1 MYYGNIKDYDV
12 ANGLGV
18 RVTLFVSGC
27 RNHCEGCFQPE
38 TWDFQYGK
46 LFTQETEDELLKM
59 LEPDY
64 IAGFTCLGGSRL
76 SRKIRRSWSDCSEIS
91 SRRTRKRRSGA
102 IRDTGTARIWLR
114 AEASL
119 RMSQRRCL
127 DILMFWLTESLNW
140 NRRTSHCIFAE
151 AGTRGC

>member
-59 LEPDY
+59 L
-64 IAGFTCLGGSRL
+64 
-76 SRKIRRSWSDCSEIS
+76 
-91 SRRTRKRRSGA
+91 
-102 IRDTGTARIWLR
+102 
-114 AEASL
+114 
-119 RMSQRRCL
+119 
-127 DILMFWLTESLNW
+127 
-140 NRRTSHCIFAE
+140 
-151 AGTRGC
+151 